1 MKRTTLGYLERDG
14 RLLMLYRNKKKDDP
28 NAGKWIGV
36 GGHIEP
42 GETPETCMRREL
54 FEETGL
60 TAGRLDFR
68 GLVHFLSDRWED
80 EDMYLFTCRD
90 FAGEMT
96 GCSEGELAWVPL
108 PEVPSLPAWEGDR
121 VFLRKLAA
129 GESGFEI
136 TLIYEGE
143 RLADARCGL
152 LNDNKGEGTMT
163 YEEAKQKL
171 AACGQEHALRYYDEL
186 DEAGKASLLAQ
197 IDSID
202 FSVIEHSLQEEK
214 EAKRGVITPIGAMEL
229 PEIKEREAEFR
240 EAGLAAIRRGE
251 VGALLLAGGMGTR
264 LGSDAPK
271 GTYNMGL
278 TRFLPIFQ
286 CQFNNLLEVVREAGA
301 YPYVFVM
308 TSEKN
313 DAATRAFFEEQNWFG
328 YEADK
333 IRFFVQEMA
342 PATDYEGKVY
352 MEAKDRIST
361 SPNGNGGWYRSMTR
375 AGLAAFAKEQGVEW
389 LNVYAVDNVLQRMC
403 DPVYV
408 GACILG
414 GFTCGGKVIRKAE
427 RGEKVGVICL
437 EDGHPSIIEY
447 YDMTDEM
454 LDAKDGNGQ
463 PLYNFG
469 VILNYLF
476 RRDKLDEIAEKQLPL
491 HVVEKK
497 IPCLDEEGNLVKP
510 ETPNGHK
517 YETLVLDMIRM
528 MDDCLVFEVVREHEF
543 APVKNKTGVDSVE
556 SAREL
561 LKKNGVEL

>member
-14 RLLMLYRNKKKDDP
+14 HLLMLYRNKKKDDP

-42 GETPETCMRREL
+42 GETPEACMRREL

-60 TAGRLDFR
+60 AAGKLEYR
-68 GLVHFLSDRWED
+68 GLVHFVSDRWED

-90 FAGEMT
+90 FSGEL
-96 GCSEGELAWVPL
+96 GACSEGELAWVPL
-108 PEVPSLPAWEGDR
+108 GDVPHLPAWEGDR
-121 VFLRKLAA
+121 VFLNKLAA

-136 TLIYEGE
+136 TLTYEGE
-143 RLADARCGL
+143 RLAHVRCGSL
-152 LNDNKGEGTMT
+152 TDRGGDWDMT
-163 YEEAKQKL
+163 YEEAKNKL
-171 AACGQEHALRYYDEL
+171 AACGQEHVLRWWDEL
-186 DEAGKASLLAQ
+186 DEAGRAALLAQ
-197 IDSID
+197 IESID
-202 FSVIEHSLQEEK
+202 FSVIAHSLQEAK
-214 EAKRGVITPIGAMEL
+214 EAKRGVITPIGAMTL
-229 PEIKEREAEFR
+229 PEIREKAEEFKKIGLEHIR
-240 EAGLAAIRRGE
+240 KGEAA
-251 VGALLLAGGMGTR
+251 ALLLAGGMGTR
-264 LGSDAPK
+264 LGSDSPK

-286 CQFNNLLEVVREAGA
+286 CQFNNLMEVVNEAGF

-342 PATDYEGKVY
+342 PATDYDGKVY

-375 AGLAAFAKEQGVEW
+375 AGLAQFAKDQGIEY
-389 LNVYAVDNVLQRMC
+389 LNVYAVDNVLQRIL
-403 DPVYV
+403 DPVFV
-408 GACILG
+408 GACFAG
-414 GFTCGGKVIRKAE
+414 NYTCGAKVIRKVEPA
-427 RGEKVGVICL
+427 EKVGNICL

-454 LDAKDGNGQ
+454 LAEKDENGN
-463 PLYNFG
+463 PFYNFG

-476 RRDKLDEIAEKQLPL
+476 RRDKLDEIASLSLPL

-497 IPCLDEEGNLVKP
+497 IPCLDEAGNLVKP

-528 MDDCLVFEVVREHEF
+528 MDDCLVFEVEREKEF